1 MNRKVR
7 AGSIPAS
14 STKVKKLYIYIK
26 MKKVLFI
33 AALVT
38 LAACSNSTSTTSKDS
53 TCKDSV
59 CKDSVCTDSTAK
71 DSLIKK

>member
-1 MNRKVR
+1 MTRKGR

-38 LAACSNSTSTTSKDS
+38 LASCSNSTSTTSTDS

-59 CKDSVCTDSTAK
+59 CKDSVCKDSTVK
-71 DSLIKK
+71 DSLLKK